1 MKRARIGIRR
11 AYEPPGRD
19 DGQRV
24 LVDRLWPRGVAKTA
38 LPLDEWAKDAAP
50 SPSLRKWFGHDPA
63 RWREFQARYFAE
75 LDARPDAVEELLR
88 RARRGALT
96 LVYAARHPEHNHAL
110 ALAAYLRARSARRRP
125 RA

>member
-1 MKRARIGIRR
+1 VKRARIGIRR

-19 DGQRV
+19 DGARV
-24 LVDRLWPRGVAKTA
+24 LVDRLWPRGVAKA
-38 LPLDEWAKDAAP
+38 SLPLDAWAKEAAP
-50 SPSLRKWFGHDPA
+50 SPRLRKWFGHDPA

-75 LDARPDAVEELLR
+75 LDAHPDAVEELLR

-96 LVYAARHPEHNHAL
+96 LVYAARDPEHNHAL
-110 ALAAYLRARSARRRP
+110 ALAAYLRARLARA